1 MRIPL
6 STLCLLAIA
15 FAPAAGQDAADASRG
30 AGALP
35 AWPDWLAQC
44 GPQPEGDP
52 HAVLAAIS
60 GPVFYVS
67 PDGDDDGPG
76 SREHPWRTVGRAAA
90 AARAGDTVLIGEGTY
105 NERVV
110 VANSG
115 EPGRP
120 ITFRNYPG
128 HHPVID
134 ATDTGR
140 GWGIVELRN
149 RSHVRLIGLEVRNGR
164 RGQCGFLTFEC
175 SDLEIRNCRSDNT
188 GNSGIMVWQ
197 GSNILVDHNEV
208 VRACNGGEESITV
221 KFDSRDVQVSWN
233 HVHHTGHEGVDVKEG
248 SQRVRVFNNYFH
260 HVQRQGIYADAWDR
274 ETGNIEFLRNVV
286 HDCGFGIAV
295 CSEKEGLLRDV
306 LIAGNLVYDCDGPGM
321 VFSHWNREGAGPVRN
336 VRFVNNTVHNCGHG
350 WGGGVTFENWEAEEI
365 IVRNNVLSENSK
377 QIVATRLPASGELDH
392 NLLFGPTDEAG
403 HDNLTG
409 DPLFAA
415 PGDGDFRLRPGSP
428 AIGAGVPVAE
438 PGDAAPADISG
449 RAPPPGGPWTIG
461 ATQQTPN

>member
-1 MRIPL
+1 MGVRVL
-6 STLCLLAIA
+6 ALCSLTVLLP
-15 FAPAAGQDAADASRG
+15 PALAQDAAGG
-30 AGALP
+30 AETAAAIPDWP
-35 AWPDWLAQC
+35 AWLAQC

-52 HAVLAAIS
+52 QQVLAAIA

-67 PDGDDDGPG
+67 PAGDDANPG
-76 SREHPWRTVGRAAA
+76 TRERPWRTVGKAAA
-90 AARAGDTVLIGEGTY
+90 TAVAGDTVLIGGGTY

-134 ATDTGR
+134 ATGTGR

-149 RSHVRLIGLEVRNGR
+149 RNHVRLIGLDVRNGG
-164 RGQCGFLTFEC
+164 RGQCGILTFEC
-175 SDLEIRNCRSDNT
+175 SNLEIRNCRTDNT

-197 GSNILVDHNEV
+197 GTNVIVDHNEV

-260 HVQRQGIYADAWDR
+260 HVQRQGMYADAWDR
-274 ETGNIEFLRNVV
+274 ETGDIEFRRNVV
-286 HDCGFGIAV
+286 QDCGFGIAV
-295 CSEKEGLLRDV
+295 CSEQEGLLRDV
-306 LIAGNLVYDCDGPGM
+306 VIADNLVYNCPGPGM
-321 VFSHWNREGAGPVRN
+321 IFSHWNRNGAGPVRN
-336 VRFVNNTVHNCGHG
+336 VWFVNNTVHNCGHG
-350 WGGGVTFENWEAEEI
+350 WGGGITFENWEAEDI
-365 IVRNNVLSENSK
+365 VVRNNILSGNAK
-377 QIVATRLPASGELDH
+377 QIEATRLPASGELDH

-403 HDNLTG
+403 HGNLAG
-409 DPLFAA
+409 DPLFVA
-415 PGDGDFRLRPGSP
+415 PEKGDFRLRPGSS
-428 AIGAGVPVAE
+428 AIGAGVPVDDPKGAV
-438 PGDAAPADISG
+438 PADISG
-449 RAPPPGGPWTIG
+449 RPRPSEGAWTTG
-461 ATQQTPN
+461 ATQGAAD